1 MNQTITF
8 DIKKK
13 TKGIIPTISSKYSL
27 LFRVGNDKWTVMETP
42 LFWLDVKSLIN
53 DIKDYL
59 NSFID
64 ETDKTITNI
73 IASSNRTSIKIEIYS
88 KNIIINS
95 YEFFASLLNS
105 LFNRI
110 DFNFGFSSE
119 NSSKH

>member
-1 MNQTITF
+1 MNQAITF

-27 LFRVGNDKWTVMETP
+27 LFRVGNDKWTVVETP
-42 LFWLDVKSLIN
+42 LSWLDIKSLIN

-73 IASSNRTSIKIEIYS
+73 IASSNRTSIKFEIYS
-88 KNIIINS
+88 KKIIINS
-95 YEFFASLLNS
+95 YEF
-105 LFNRI
+105 LFE
-110 DFNFGFSSE
+110 DYGSDAE
-119 NSSKH
+119 DEEDEEDEKEED

>member
-1 MNQTITF
+1 MNQAITF

-27 LFRVGNDKWTVMETP
+27 LFRVGNDKWTVVETP
-42 LFWLDVKSLIN
+42 LSWLDIKSLIN

-95 YEFFASLLNS
+95 YEF
-105 LFNRI
+105 LFE
-110 DFNFGFSSE
+110 DYGSDAE
-119 NSSKH
+119 DEEDEEDEKEED

>member
-59 NSFID
+59 NSFIN
-64 ETDKTITNI
+64 ETVKTITNI
-73 IASSNRTSIKIEIYS
+73 IASSNRTWIKIEIYS
-88 KNIIINS
+88 KNTNINS
-95 YEFFASLLNS
+95 YEF
-105 LFNRI
+105 LFE
-110 DFNFGFSSE
+110 DYGGDE
-119 NSSKH
+119 EDDEEDEEEKEED

>member
-27 LFRVGNDKWTVMETP
+27 LFRVGNDKWTVIETP
-42 LFWLDVKSLIN
+42 LSWLDIKSLIN

-95 YEFFASLLNS
+95 YEF
-105 LFNRI
+105 LFE
-110 DFNFGFSSE
+110 DYGGDE
-119 NSSKH
+119 EDDEEDEEEKEED

>member
-27 LFRVGNDKWTVMETP
+27 LFRVGNDKWTVVETP
-42 LFWLDVKSLIN
+42 LSWLDIKSLIN

-64 ETDKTITNI
+64 ETDKTVTNI
-73 IASSNRTSIKIEIYS
+73 TASSNGNSIKIKIYS

-95 YEFFASLLNS
+95 YEF
-105 LFNRI
+105 LFE
-110 DFNFGFSSE
+110 DYGSDE
-119 NSSKH
+119 EDEEDEKEED

>member
-1 MNQTITF
+1 MSQTITF

-27 LFRVGNDKWTVMETP
+27 LFRVGNDKWTVVETP
-42 LFWLDVKSLIN
+42 LSWLDIKSLIN

-95 YEFFASLLNS
+95 YEF
-105 LFNRI
+105 LFE
-110 DFNFGFSSE
+110 DYGSDAE
-119 NSSKH
+119 DEEDEKEEDEED

>member
-27 LFRVGNDKWTVMETP
+27 LFRVGNDKWTVIETP
-42 LFWLDVKSLIN
+42 LSWLDIKSLIN

-95 YEFFASLLNS
+95 YEF
-105 LFNRI
+105 LFE
-110 DFNFGFSSE
+110 DYGGDE
-119 NSSKH
+119 DDDEEEDEED

>member
-27 LFRVGNDKWTVMETP
+27 LFRVGNDKWTVVETP
-42 LFWLDVKSLIN
+42 LSWLDIKSLIN

-73 IASSNRTSIKIEIYS
+73 IASSNRTSIKFEIYS

-95 YEFFASLLNS
+95 YEF
-105 LFNRI
+105 LFE
-110 DFNFGFSSE
+110 DYGSDAE
-119 NSSKH
+119 DAEDEEDEKEED